1 MIILDEITP
10 ADNQL
15 NMDLIE
21 LPVSELFVGMSL
33 RFTLRDS
40 SGNMLLAKGQKIDTN
55 QQLDGIKSRQHV
67 FVEIDQTDEG
77 VRAVMSSFTAL
88 NRAGA
93 PIKDFSKFF
102 NVQRPGA
109 PEDKQSGNLLQ
120 RWGDV
125 ESKLGGLLASVA
137 STPDF
142 SERLQA
148 LATAVDRLLTQDTA
162 GSQLVLFN
170 RAVTH
175 FGGYSVLH
183 ALLCAVVSHALGD
196 VFELSAQQRQSLVCA
211 ALSMN
216 VAMTSVQN
224 ELALQKFEP
233 SPSQRGVIDAHAAKG
248 KQMLEQAGVT
258 DRDWLTMVALHH
270 TPLGT
275 SASESLSDWPVEKRM
290 VKILQTVDRYTAA
303 MSPRKSRSGR
313 TARDSVRAVVMP
325 DGGTKHDFVGAALM
339 RVFGL
344 CPPGTFVKLANG
356 ETAVVMRRGA
366 KAAAPWV
373 ASVLNRLDQPVAE
386 PSLRDTAREAFAVQ
400 TTLVATAVRVT
411 LNMETL
417 LRMMPR

>member
-1 MIILDEITP
+1 
-10 ADNQL
+10 
-15 NMDLIE
+15 MDLIE

-33 RFTLRDS
+33 RFTLRDR
-40 SGNMLLAKGQKIDTN
+40 SGSLLLAKGQKIDTN
-55 QQLDGIKSRQHV
+55 QQLEGIKSRQHV
-67 FVEIDQTDEG
+67 FVELDRTDEG
-77 VRAVMSSFTAL
+77 VRAVMTSFTAL
-88 NRAGA
+88 NRADA
-93 PIKDFSKFF
+93 PIKDFSRFF
-102 NVQRPGA
+102 NVQRPSLPA
-109 PEDKQSGNLLQ
+109 MKPEGSLLLD
-120 RWGDV
+120 WGDV

-142 SERLQA
+142 PDRLQA
-148 LATAVDRLLTQDTA
+148 LAASVDRLLTQDSA

-183 ALLCAVVSHALGD
+183 ALLCAVVAHALSE
-196 VFELSAQQRQSLVCA
+196 VFALSAQQRQSLVCA

-233 SPSQRGVIDAHAAKG
+233 SPSQRRVIDAHAVQG
-248 KQMLEQAGVT
+248 KQMLEHAGVT

-270 TPLGT
+270 TPLGAST
-275 SASESLSDWPVEKRM
+275 SDSLSDWPVEKRM

-325 DGGTKHDFVGAALM
+325 DGGTQHDVVGAALM

-386 PSLRDTAREAFAVQ
+386 PSLRDTSREGYAVQ
-400 TTLVATAVRVT
+400 STLVATAVRVT

-417 LRMMPR
+417 LRLMPK